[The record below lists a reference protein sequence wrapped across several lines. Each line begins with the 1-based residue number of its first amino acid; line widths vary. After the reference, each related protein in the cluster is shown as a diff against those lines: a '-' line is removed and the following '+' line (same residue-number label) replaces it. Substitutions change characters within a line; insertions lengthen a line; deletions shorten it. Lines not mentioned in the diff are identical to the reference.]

1 MKYTYATLLLS
12 ETGAEINEQNLVA
25 VLDATGTNVS
35 ASRVKATI
43 AALEGVDIPTVAGA
57 LPADG
62 EDPAV
67 PEADEFEPPESTATG
82 DGLAATEDQEA
93 PESEDPAATDG
104 GRSVLPEEANGATT
118 TPALDSGDDAA
129 AADEARETGR

>member
-25 VLDATGTNVS
+25 VLESTGTDVS

-43 AALEGVDIPTVAGA
+43 AALEGVDIPTVAGS
-57 LPADG
+57 LPTDG
-62 EDPAV
+62 DDPAV
-67 PEADEFEPPESTATG
+67 PEADEFEPPESSANG
-82 DGLAATEDQEA
+82 DERAPAEDHEATE
-93 PESEDPAATDG
+93 SEEPAATDG
-104 GRSVLPEEANGATT
+104 GRAVLSGSANGETT

-129 AADEARETGR
+129 ADEAPGAGQ